1 MYSVT
6 SPGLSLLGEL
16 AVIHATAITAAMII
30 TARIM
35 AFKKTDLLRINRS
48 LCINIH
54 VAKTSLNTFS
64 D

>member
-48 LCINIH
+48 LCINIMWQRQ
-54 VAKTSLNTFS
+54 A
-64 D
+64 